1 MQITNLTTAINGEIV
16 TASFVSGNCSVKV
29 QMPLESVCGKM
40 TYKEVAR
47 NLDIIVEQYLTEN
60 LK

>member
-29 QMPLESVCGKM
+29 QFNVC
-40 TYKEVAR
+40 
-47 NLDIIVEQYLTEN
+47 NLPDFTSGTFHSTVLQYLTEN
-60 LK
+60 LKN